1 MNYILRGSRGMSSS
15 LASFDIWDTCLTR
28 KVSDPKHVFFEVAMA
43 LEKSE
48 RYDDPK
54 VAEIARM
61 RIRAEQ
67 VAREGAPNNECN
79 FKEIQSA
86 LSVLIGKDA
95 ATEFSEI
102 ELSLEKK
109 MVRPIEKTRQLVK
122 EARSNGAKIAFISD
136 MYLPSDFLHSLLTE
150 HGFAQEAD
158 RVFVSCEFRCGKYT
172 GELFRKVQD
181 ELKCRATRW
190 SHLGD
195 RYLADV
201 RMPREQGIQGELFSD
216 IELTDA
222 EQRAEEVALA
232 FPRIGSAMVGGMRAL
247 RLALP
252 FERHRASLLANV
264 VAPWICA
271 LAARMVQ
278 RATEIGLKRLYFL
291 SRDGEI
297 LHRIASKIAPSSLE
311 CRYLYSSRQAWCF
324 PAMLA
329 NDAPSRRWLETF
341 AVSPRSIL
349 TNLQFSSEEIVAIID
364 ELDLSDTESRERA
377 EPEQRSFVWEY
388 LQNSGRMER
397 VLERAAKS
405 RAACLAYLEQEGLLR
420 DDDWAV
426 CDVGWSLN
434 GQAALNR
441 ILKSKDPSRSA
452 RGLYFMV
459 NDKRPDLDS
468 SGPFDAWVTEEAF
481 NKKGDTA
488 PGLLMQLS
496 GLIEEFFL
504 CNADPSTRGYD
515 FESEHGKAVP
525 LFKNDVPSATK
536 EGHASDLRTAVDF
549 LSNEWSEELL
559 DPKFVELL
567 SQFSLSEVIR
577 FFRKPTK
584 EEASVVS
591 EFRHSSEA
599 GNANDDGELLAR
611 AWTMKDSARI
621 LLRRLRLTGKR
632 ESQPPIWTAG
642 CDALTSPLSS
652 WFRVLAMR
660 PLPFRSGN

>member
-1 MNYILRGSRGMSSS
+1 MSSS

-434 GQAALNR
+434 SQTALNR
-441 ILKSKDPSRSA
+441 IIKTKNANQTA
-452 RGLYFMV
+452 RGFYFMV
-459 NDKRPDLDS
+459 NKKRPPLAS
-468 SGPFDAWVTEEAF
+468 SGPFKAWVVEEALS
-481 NKKGDTA
+481 KGEDSV
-488 PGLLMQLS
+488 PQLLMQLS
-496 GLIEEFFL
+496 GLVEEFFL
-504 CNADPSTRGYD
+504 SNSDTSLSEYKMDSEGEGVSPIFAQNIPSPAKV
-515 FESEHGKAVP
+515 EH
-525 LFKNDVPSATK
+525 S
-536 EGHASDLRTAVDF
+536 SDLRRSVDE
-549 LSNEWSEELL
+549 LAREWTEELR
-559 DPKFVELL
+559 DPEFVEML
-567 SQFSLSEVIR
+567 SQYSLAEVLR
-577 FFRKPTK
+577 FLRTPTK
-584 EEASVVS
+584 EEALIVS
-591 EFRHSSEA
+591 ELRHSSEA
-599 GNANDDGELLAR
+599 GNAKEGGEVLAR
-611 AWTMKDSARI
+611 AWTIKDSVRI
-621 LLRRLRLTGKR
+621 LLKRLRLGRKR
-632 ESQPPIWTAG
+632 EDKIPIWNAG
-642 CDALTSPLSS
+642 CHALTSPVNAWIRKQAL
-652 WFRVLAMR
+652 R
-660 PLPFRSGN
+660 PFPFRFRF